1 MCANIDNS
9 TQCEFTLGQT
19 VRVIKRGENSSVSRP
34 EDLGCVGIVNSIA
47 KYGDPATPRYIVGV
61 TFDGDA
67 EDVPPRTYTPEQLEL
82 LVPKFI

>member
-1 MCANIDNS
+1 MCATNIK
-9 TQCEFTLGQT
+9 FKLGQT

-34 EDLGCVGIVNSIA
+34 EDLGHIGKINSIA
-47 KYGDPATPRYIVGV
+47 TYGSEDPRYILGV

-67 EDVPPRTYTPEQLEL
+67 ENVPPRTYTPEQLEL